1 MPASLAGLLIRRE
14 RCRRHWSQQ
23 GLCKGVCSV
32 SYLSKI
38 ERGRACADRAVLLL
52 LMDRLELRW
61 RDDAETQKEVAAELD
76 DAFDAVLDRR
86 ERDARAAWRR
96 VEADF
101 ERVTEG
107 PYLIDGLALRA
118 YFTGEKDP
126 ILDDPALT
134 PAPRQLLLIHASDGR
149 RVDLP
154 ARAPCA
160 FSFLTAGEAAYY
172 GGNYALAAEQLSRA
186 YELAAAEG
194 RAYIM
199 LQAALLLGNGASNR
213 MEYDRMTA
221 HYRVAERL
229 ALALGEAE
237 SLETIRYNI
246 AATAL
251 ELGRTQEACRYFSAL
266 AQPTR
271 MQLHKLAVCLE
282 RMGQGEAALAAVE
295 RAENTPE
302 EELPDA
308 LTLRMLALVRY
319 RLTHPAYL
327 SDPAY
332 GTLLL
337 ACFSDLRRALP
348 SGYAGFHL
356 PWVLEWHRANRQYRQ
371 AYELLLDFPAYTH
384 IKADQQAVSD

>member
-1 MPASLAGLLIRRE
+1 MQAQLIGLLIRRE

-38 ERGRACADRAVLLL
+38 ERGRADADYTVLML
-52 LMDRLELRW
+52 LMEKLGLAW
-61 RDDAETQKEVAAELD
+61 RDDPDTQKEVAAELD
-76 DAFDAVLDRR
+76 AAYDAVLDLR
-86 ERDARAAWRR
+86 ERDPRTEWRR

-101 ERVTEG
+101 ERVMAG
-107 PYLIDGLALRA
+107 PYLIDGLALRS
-118 YFTGEKDP
+118 YFTGEKDS
-126 ILDDPALT
+126 ILDDPALLLS
-134 PAPRQLLLIHASDGR
+134 PRQMLVICAWDGR
-149 RVDLP
+149 QAELP
-154 ARAPCA
+154 ARVPCA
-160 FSFLTAGEAAYY
+160 FACLVAGEAAYQ
-172 GGNYALAAEQLSRA
+172 GGNYALAVEQLGRA
-186 YELAAAEG
+186 YDLAAAEG

-199 LQAALLLGNGASNR
+199 LQAALLLGNSASNR

-221 HYRVAERL
+221 HYRMAERL
-229 ALALGEAE
+229 AQALGETG

-251 ELGRTQEACRYFSAL
+251 ELGRTEQAYRYFSAL
-266 AQPTR
+266 EQPSR

-282 RMGQGEAALAAVE
+282 RMGQTGEALAALE
-295 RAENTPE
+295 RAEQVVE

-308 LTLRMLALVRY
+308 LTLRMLTLVRY

-332 GTLLL
+332 GAQLLT
-337 ACFSDLRRALP
+337 CFSDLRRELP

-356 PWVLEWHRANRQYRQ
+356 PWVLEWHRANRQYKQ

-384 IKADQQAVSD
+384 INMD